1 MLSQPLIEELQEI
14 LRTDNGL
21 DLCFDV
27 ASKIARELSDYF
39 DLLAEVNYENTK
51 KSNNLINQVENSS
64 DSAIIKQTE
73 EFNSL
78 PK

>member
-1 MLSQPLIEELQEI
+1 MLSPPLIKELQEI
-14 LRTDNGL
+14 LRTESGL

-51 KSNNLINQVENSS
+51 ESNNLINQIEDTS

-73 EFNSL
+73 GSNTL